1 MRCRFGGR
9 GPDILM
15 HFNSEINLFP
25 TVVKLGDSVAT
36 GHVIG
41 LTLAGDELLSTSTA
55 KRWQIHSKSSR
66 FTLLGYKLPLEK
78 TSIEMSTV
86 AGSTTH
92 GKPSNPHLGPADD
105 ALGIRRHYDPH
116 STLLLVGFF
125 GAGKRTL
132 GIIASVALRRRFIDF
147 DSYFQQQVQSS
158 PQEFI
163 ARHGLAQYRD
173 IELKVSRELL
183 SNNEKN
189 CVIVGLGAFAS
200 RPQLTLLAEF
210 AQQHPV
216 VYVRRDEQDLRQFVT
231 TSQEKFD
238 RLFELGNEFF
248 ESCSNFD
255 FFNLTQGLPQH
266 KSVPAYLKLKET
278 ERLFVTFLRRIFGS
292 YIPQT
297 FSSEPFSASHTFS
310 LEVSSS
316 WLEDKSR
323 ELELLETGA
332 DAITLVVTPHEIHP
346 ARLAARLSRHIAT
359 LRKHSRVAIIIDA
372 EGLSSSPQDPRSYN
386 KLLGMILRLAPEAL
400 VISLEC
406 DERVIRRLNA
416 SRGYTKIIGGLHD
429 KLPVGSRHASITPAA
444 LHEKTRQF
452 ELDAIRLTG
461 ESQLPDD
468 NLQCVSFIQ
477 EATALI
483 NLPVIAYN
491 SGSLGRA
498 SICLNPTLSPVVL
511 PSTNHDGVT
520 LQKAQLAM
528 AGLFLLPQKKFTIFG
543 RSVKY
548 SLSPEMHHAAYEY
561 SGLPHTYDTTQADDI
576 SVVNQLLNDNDR
588 GGVTISL
595 PFKSAVLPF
604 IDEITPDAKDMQAV
618 NTVVL
623 EQNYQP
629 DGSRV
634 TVRRGYNT
642 DHIGIRDCIDKHL
655 SPANAVRDGTTA
667 LIVGAG
673 GMARAAI
680 YACYELG
687 VRRICI
693 YNRTYENA
701 QRLADYWNEWAQSKA
716 GVNLLVDV
724 LRSSDPWPSDIR
736 LPTIVVPCIPPFQ
749 IGSEQHPIVFKIP
762 DEWLESRTG
771 GVFVEVCF
779 AIVVSWAG
787 Y

>member
-1 MRCRFGGR
+1 
-9 GPDILM
+9 
-15 HFNSEINLFP
+15 
-25 TVVKLGDSVAT
+25 
-36 GHVIG
+36 
-41 LTLAGDELLSTSTA
+41 
-55 KRWQIHSKSSR
+55 
-66 FTLLGYKLPLEK
+66 
-78 TSIEMSTV
+78 MSTV

-92 GKPSNPHLGPADD
+92 GKPGSPHVALANE
-105 ALGIRRHYDPH
+105 ALGFHRHYDPH
-116 STLLLVGFF
+116 STLILVGFF

-158 PQEFI
+158 PQDFI
-163 ARHGLAQYRD
+163 ARHGLAQYRE
-173 IELKVSRELL
+173 IELKISRELL
-183 SNNEKN
+183 SKNDKN
-189 CVIVGLGAFAS
+189 CVIVGLGAFGS

-238 RLFELGNEFF
+238 RIFELGNDFF

-255 FFNLTQGLPQH
+255 FFNLTQGQPQH

-297 FSSEPFSASHTFS
+297 FSSEPFSASHTFA

-316 WLEDKSR
+316 WLEENTPD
-323 ELELLETGA
+323 LELLESGT
-332 DAITLVVTPHEIHP
+332 DAITLVLTPHEVNP
-346 ARLAARLSRHIAT
+346 TRLAARLSRHIAT
-359 LRKHSRVAIIIDA
+359 LRKHSRVAIMIDA
-372 EGLSSSPQDPRSYN
+372 EGLSSSPQDPESYSQ
-386 KLLGMILRLAPEAL
+386 LLVMILRLAPEAL
-400 VISLEC
+400 IISLEC
-406 DERVIRRLNA
+406 DKNIVQRLNT
-416 SRGYTKIIGGLHD
+416 SKGYTKIIAGLHEN
-429 KLPVGSRHASITPAA
+429 LPVGSRHAALTPAA
-444 LHEKTRQF
+444 LHEKVQSF
-452 ELDAIRLTG
+452 ELNAIRLTG
-461 ESQLPDD
+461 ESQFPDD
-468 NLQCVSFIQ
+468 NFRCLSFIQ

-483 NLPVIAYN
+483 RLPVIAYN
-491 SGSLGRA
+491 TGSLGRT

-511 PSTNHDGVT
+511 PSTTHDGLGVT
-520 LQKAQLAM
+520 LQQAQLAM
-528 AGLFLLPQKKFTIFG
+528 AGFFLLPKKKFTIFG
-543 RSVKY
+543 QSVKY

-576 SVVNQLLNDNDR
+576 SAVDELLNDKDR

-595 PFKSAVLPF
+595 PFKSAVLPY

-618 NTVVL
+618 NTVVI
-623 EQNYQP
+623 EQTYQP
-629 DGSRV
+629 DGSQA
-634 TVRRGYNT
+634 TVRKGYNT

-687 VRRICI
+687 VSRICI
-693 YNRTYENA
+693 YNRTHGNA
-701 QRLADYWNEWAQSKA
+701 QKLADYWNDWAQSKA
-716 GVNLLVDV
+716 GANLQVDV
-724 LRSSDPWPSDIR
+724 LRSADSWPSDTR

-749 IGSEQHPIVFKIP
+749 IGSEQHPVVFQIP
-762 DEWLESRTG
+762 EEWLESRTG

-779 AIVVSWAG
+779 FHRGELGRILTSTGCIWSF
-787 Y
+787 